1 MTPQPVVLVDARNVM
16 RSRWPNIPEERFVEL
31 TRAWAEQEGAQVV
44 AVFDGRA
51 PGEREGITVVGTG
64 RESAD
69 DWIAGH
75 ARDLARDGHR
85 VWLVSSDRELKER
98 VAGHV
103 DSIIGG
109 GSFAGRLEAL
119 AQEGRRYYRP
129 TGGGPAG
136 EGKERSDGGDDE

>member
-1 MTPQPVVLVDARNVM
+1 M

-31 TRAWAEQEGAQVV
+31 TRAWAELEGALVV

-51 PGEREGITVVGTG
+51 PGEREVITIVGTG

-69 DWIAGH
+69 DWIAEH
-75 ARDLARDGHR
+75 APPMAQDEQSL
-85 VWLVSSDRELKER
+85 WLVSSDRELKER

-103 DSIIGG
+103 ERIIGG

-119 AQEGRRYYRP
+119 AREGRGYYRP
-129 TGGGPAG
+129 T
-136 EGKERSDGGDDE
+136 DGGDDD